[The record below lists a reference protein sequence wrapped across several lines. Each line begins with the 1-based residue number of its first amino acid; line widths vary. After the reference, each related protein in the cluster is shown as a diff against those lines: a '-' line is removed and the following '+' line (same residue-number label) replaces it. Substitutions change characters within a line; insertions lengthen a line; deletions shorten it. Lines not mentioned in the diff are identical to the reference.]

1 MSGSGISVTVV
12 DSKYAPFN
20 RHVRV
25 AACRFPVTG
34 SNCPKHVLFPAR
46 YSRSCQ
52 GFLITEVRGMVAK
65 LTSYSG
71 VSGSTAVNEVQ
82 MEYNDFR
89 QLVTE

>member
-1 MSGSGISVTVV
+1 
-12 DSKYAPFN
+12 
-20 RHVRV
+20 
-25 AACRFPVTG
+25 
-34 SNCPKHVLFPAR
+34 
-46 YSRSCQ
+46 
-52 GFLITEVRGMVAK
+52 MVAK